1 MDKRCPKEQS
11 ESVTPKRERQQ
22 STKQITHKT
31 SDGVTKHSFP
41 KCLIVQKISTYKMYF
56 KTLSPLVAILVFRLE

>member
-1 MDKRCPKEQS
+1 MDKRYPKEQS

-31 SDGVTKHSFP
+31 SDGVTR
-41 KCLIVQKISTYKMYF
+41 L
-56 KTLSPLVAILVFRLE
+56 LV